1 MLDFPA
7 SLTGSGHS
15 KSGNEQYGHGLL
27 PAGYDL
33 QRVLAPVGLLV
44 IMVWLGFVAVVLV
57 ALMDY
62 MWVRWV
68 RASNMYLANHEDRD
82 VEAAAGVDPDAG
94 TDPDIGAVIGL
105 GIIDEETR
113 PLMQEKMG
121 IPEDEICEDRIL

>member
-1 MLDFPA
+1 
-7 SLTGSGHS
+7 
-15 KSGNEQYGHGLL
+15 
-27 PAGYDL
+27 
-33 QRVLAPVGLLV
+33 
-44 IMVWLGFVAVVLV
+44 MVWLGFVAVVLV